1 MTKFNSTNVTPRG
14 DPFLYFCRNKCL
26 NGIISACDV
35 ILIDPSIHNN
45 GSPTLKILLHT
56 DVEFGKKGSQARHSF
71 TVAVKQVDK
80 NDQLLMFVL
89 FMILYKACFTPE
101 KHSKV
106 VHLLHTLKLQQ

>member
-14 DPFLYFCRNKCL
+14 DPFLYFCKNKCL

-35 ILIDPSIHNN
+35 ILIDPS
-45 GSPTLKILLHT
+45 TLKILLHT

-89 FMILYKACFTPE
+89 FMILYKACLTPE